1 MTDSDLSTRIDAGG
15 PEQKDA
21 LMVMLDHHKAQFAIN
36 LTRPIG
42 GPMIDPDKFTRLALT
57 TLRTVPKLA
66 DCKPSSLLGALMTCA
81 QLGLEPGGPL
91 GQAYLVPYGNE
102 ATLIIG
108 YQGFIDLM
116 YRSDRVASVAAHAVY
131 EADHFY
137 FELGTNAHLLHRPA
151 LEDRGELIAVYGIA
165 ELVSGAKPFDV
176 LSKSAVDKRRDR
188 SKGGGAGPWKTDYE
202 AMARKTAI
210 RQLFKW
216 IPTSIEWTAA
226 VAADGS
232 TFKEIPQSIAD
243 VPQVIDITPFEDEP
257 RTLEVDGPVVPE

>member
-1 MTDSDLSTRIDAGG
+1 MTDTDLSTRIDAGG
-15 PEQKDA
+15 PEKKDA
-21 LMVMLDHHKAQFAIN
+21 LAVMLNHHKDQFAVS
-36 LTRPIG
+36 LTSRTG
-42 GPMIDPDKFTRLALT
+42 APMIDPDKFTRLALT

-91 GQAYLVPYGNE
+91 GQVYLVPFKNE

-116 YRSDRVASVAAHAVY
+116 YRSDRVASVSAHAVY
-131 EADHFY
+131 EADEFY

-151 LEDRGELIAVYGIA
+151 LDDRGELIAVYGIA

-176 LSKSAVDKRRDR
+176 LSKSDVDKRRAR
-188 SKGGGAGPWKTDYE
+188 SKSGNSGPWSTNYE

-216 IPTSIEWTAA
+216 MPTSIELSAA
-226 VAADGS
+226 VSADGA
-232 TFKEIPQSIAD
+232 TFREIPERIED
-243 VPQVIDITPFEDEP
+243 VAQVIDIEP
-257 RTLEVDGPVVPE
+257 IEGPPALEADKPEMTE